1 MSEELKRF
9 QELVDDVW
17 ELVFGTVR
25 RPEVKFKDMMKKAT
39 DDKDWETVRSGEDR
53 RSKDRGTSDRRLN
66 GTKIKEMTK
75 RAKGYTKEHTQLWLD
90 SVKDPQVKPKRART
104 KKGTYRAD
112 DKSTKEFNEA
122 WVGGKA
128 PKKKKRKK

>member
-1 MSEELKRF
+1 MSDLERF
-9 QELVDDVW
+9 QQIVDELW

-53 RSKDRGTSDRRLN
+53 RSKDRGTSDRR
-66 GTKIKEMTK
+66 
-75 RAKGYTKEHTQLWLD
+75 
-90 SVKDPQVKPKRART
+90 SKPKRARGP
-104 KKGTYRAD
+104 KGRYKGD
-112 DKSTKEFNEA
+112 DKSTKDVNEA